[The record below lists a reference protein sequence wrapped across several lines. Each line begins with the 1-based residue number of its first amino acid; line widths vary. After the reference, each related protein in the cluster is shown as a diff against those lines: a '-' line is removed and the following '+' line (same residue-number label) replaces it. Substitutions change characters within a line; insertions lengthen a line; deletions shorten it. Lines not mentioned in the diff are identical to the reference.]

1 MPLTRS
7 QLRRLSTQQEDNE
20 NESHKSK
27 QGSADQK
34 AKKTDLVA
42 KKPKQRSTLSGQR
55 RSTRNTPQVIAAD
68 SDIEDEQSVA
78 SSDNDDQDIIDTIHD
93 NQSTNNDGS
102 EDNDDDN
109 DSEENDDDDDD
120 SEEEEDSEDDSS
132 DDDDDLDELLNKA
145 QKALDLQQQSQD
157 TKKTDE
163 KPIQSRLPKLE
174 SGINMREHLYIK
186 RNGAAGAARLKKD
199 TVAIEDEDET
209 NATKRS
215 IEVVKASKEK
225 AKPLSRKERQIEREK
240 TTGKGWFDMPKPEM
254 TPELQ
259 RDLQVLKMR
268 HVIDPKRHYRK
279 MGKKEEFK
287 YFQMGTVVEGATE
300 FFSSR
305 LTRKERKRT
314 IVDELLADD
323 KARTYHKRKH
333 LEAFS
338 RGKEGR
344 KKAKRQMKQLSRS

>member
-1 MPLTRS
+1 
-7 QLRRLSTQQEDNE
+7 
-20 NESHKSK
+20 
-27 QGSADQK
+27 
-34 AKKTDLVA
+34 
-42 KKPKQRSTLSGQR
+42 
-55 RSTRNTPQVIAAD
+55 
-68 SDIEDEQSVA
+68 
-78 SSDNDDQDIIDTIHD
+78 
-93 NQSTNNDGS
+93 
-102 EDNDDDN
+102 
-109 DSEENDDDDDD
+109 
-120 SEEEEDSEDDSS
+120 
-132 DDDDDLDELLNKA
+132 
-145 QKALDLQQQSQD
+145 
-157 TKKTDE
+157 
-163 KPIQSRLPKLE
+163 
-174 SGINMREHLYIK
+174 
-186 RNGAAGAARLKKD
+186 
-199 TVAIEDEDET
+199 
-209 NATKRS
+209 
-215 IEVVKASKEK
+215 
-225 AKPLSRKERQIEREK
+225 
-240 TTGKGWFDMPKPEM
+240 MPKPEM